1 MQKEVERELALFR
14 KKTRDMVC
22 GNILAESFSVDA
34 DGIKLQIPYY
44 YLKGKLRANVKKQP
58 VIWVEAA
65 LHGDEYDG
73 IITVMQLLEE
83 LKPEQLSGDVLLV
96 PILNVSAYEGQ
107 ANGSPVDGVNLNR
120 VFDREQPGNTFSY
133 KYGEVI
139 LGLILGIADCV
150 VDLHGG
156 GQYLDV
162 DSFASVPRQANEKIE
177 SLAEQLQI
185 NYICRHLQK
194 GMLIERLIGEGIPA
208 ILLESGGG
216 LSASDATV
224 RTHKENVLRI
234 LQYFGFL
241 DNVPVKENEK
251 KPVCI
256 TQAEHLYFQEPGVL
270 LYNARVGDIVKKE
283 DLLLSWVC
291 TADGKKYE
299 LTCPIEKG
307 VILSIHTSV
316 QVRKGAYAVMIGHLE
331 N

>member
-1 MQKEVERELALFR
+1 
-14 KKTRDMVC
+14 MVC
-22 GNILAESFSVDA
+22 GSVLAESFSIEA
-34 DGIKLQIPYY
+34 EGIKQQIPYY
-44 YLKGKLRANVKKQP
+44 YLKGKQRTDLEKQP
-58 VIWVEAA
+58 VIWIEAA

-73 IITVMQLLEE
+73 IITIMQLLEE
-83 LKPEQLSGDVLLV
+83 LDLERLSGDVLLV

-120 VFDREQPGNTFSY
+120 VFDKEQPGDTFSY
-133 KYGEVI
+133 KYGEVV
-139 LGLILGIADCV
+139 LGLILGIADYV

-216 LSASDATV
+216 LSASADTV
-224 RTHKENVLRI
+224 RTHKKNVLRI
-234 LQYFGFL
+234 LQYFGFF
-241 DNVPVKENEK
+241 DDASVKVNDK
-251 KPVCI
+251 KPVYI
-256 TQAEHLYFQEPGVL
+256 TRAEHLYFQEAGVL
-270 LYNARVGDIVKKE
+270 LYNAKVGDIVKKGE
-283 DLLLSWVC
+283 LLLSWVS
-291 TADGKKYE
+291 TADGKKHE

-331 N
+331 A

>member
-1 MQKEVERELALFR
+1 
-14 KKTRDMVC
+14 MVC
-22 GNILAESFSVDA
+22 GSTLAESFSIEIE
-34 DGIKLQIPYY
+34 GIKLQIPYY
-44 YLKGKLRANVKKQP
+44 YLKGRQRENADKQP

-73 IITVMQLLEE
+73 IITVMKLLED
-83 LKPEQLSGDVLLV
+83 LTPEQLSGDVLLV

-120 VFDREQPGNTFSY
+120 VFDREQPGDTFSY
-133 KYGEVI
+133 KYGEVV
-139 LGLILGIADCV
+139 LGLILGIADYV

-177 SLAEQLQI
+177 KLAEQLQI

-224 RTHKENVLRI
+224 RTHEYNVLRI
-234 LQYFGFL
+234 MQYFGFL
-241 DNVPVKENEK
+241 DDAPMKLSDK
-251 KPVCI
+251 KPVYI
-256 TQAEHLYFQEPGVL
+256 TQAEHLYFQVPGVL
-270 LYNARVGDIVKKE
+270 LYNAAVGDIVKKD
-283 DLLLSWVC
+283 DLLLSWVS
-291 TADGKKYE
+291 TADGKKHE
-299 LTCPIEKG
+299 LKCPIEKG

-316 QVRKGAYAVMIGHLE
+316 QVKEGAYAVMIGHLE
-331 N
+331 D